1 DPYAL
6 GNGGGIANDGTG
18 AITNSTI
25 STNQAHQSGAGIDN
39 AGTLTITSST
49 VSDNRADG
57 GHDGQPWG
65 HGGGISGEVTF
76 TNSTLSY
83 KYASLS
89 GGGFDGSGTINNS
102 TVSDNSGGGISASA
116 ALEIENTIL
125 KAAARGANI
134 STDGGTVTSHGYNI
148 SSD

>member
-1 DPYAL
+1 MISNSIVINNHAGVPDPFAL
-6 GNGGGIANDGTG
+6 GFGGGIANDGTV

-25 STNQAHQSGAGIDN
+25 SSNQAYQSGGGIEN

-57 GHDGQPWG
+57 GHDGQLWG

-83 KYASLS
+83 NYASLS
-89 GGGFDGSGTINNS
+89 GGGFDGSGAINNS
-102 TVSDNSGGGISASA
+102 TVNDNNGGCIFASA

-125 KAAARGANI
+125 KAAYV
-134 STDGGTVTSHGYNI
+134 GG
-148 SSD
+148 